1 MQLDDT
7 AHDKLTQIYPASQE
21 YRDACVDTSDKNIKH
36 GEEALMLRL
45 KATFWLFG
53 EGEKAKADA
62 EMDVLL
68 GRMTKLDMD
77 GVGGI
82 GCLFA
87 RSAL

>member
-1 MQLDDT
+1 VQLHDT
-7 AHDKLTQIYPASQE
+7 AHEKLTQIYRASQE
-21 YRDACVDTSDKNIKH
+21 YRDACVGTSDKNIKQ
-36 GEEALMLRL
+36 GEDAHIWKLE
-45 KATFWLFG
+45 ATFWLF
-53 EGEKAKADA
+53 EDCEKAKTDA
-62 EMDVLL
+62 ETDALL